1 VKPSGVLVG
10 ALAALALG
18 LAVSIGAFADTT
30 PTSTTTTTTA
40 PPTPTAPVAS
50 WLPHS
55 ADASWT
61 YQWTDSVYAQT
72 PTSEQVTVKSTKGPT
87 YTLAWTTDGLS
98 NPADAVSSAGTAD
111 FQETNAGIVNTN
123 WSSTPPPAQFP
134 VLCAQ
139 ASSCGNAL
147 SAVIYN
153 VIWGSRSPVLAEP
166 LIKGMTWTSTGG
178 AANDVTSTSTYLGQ
192 SKVTV
197 PAFTSPVTAAVIRSK
212 ITQAGALGD
221 PYGSGTRT
229 VWWVYG
235 VGPVKIEFQHAGG
248 TDAADTKMALQSTN
262 LTALAPPSDL
272 DYFPFTKNLTL
283 KYSWTNTKH
292 LKKPEVQKFTIDAV
306 VNSTARFTV
315 KDVSGPLKVAGSYGF
330 SKHQDGVTSLWGT
343 TQSATTLKFPPLGP
357 AGAPP
362 SQRNHFV
369 TPFDLMNFGYD
380 PILPANPAPG
390 TTWTSVNPSNDF
402 TTYHVIGK
410 STVLGLQKVTVPA
423 GTFSAVAVRSQLKQ
437 PGYPYGS
444 GTRTSWFAPGK
455 GLVKLVFDHADG
467 SVSTVELV
475 K

>member
-1 VKPSGVLVG
+1 VRSSGVIAG
-10 ALAALALG
+10 ALAALVLA
-18 LAVSIGAFADTT
+18 LAVSVSALADTT
-30 PTSTTTTTTA
+30 PTSTTTPA
-40 PPTPTAPVAS
+40 PKPTAPVAS

-55 ADASWT
+55 SDASWT
-61 YQWTDSVYAQT
+61 YQWSDSVYAQT
-72 PTSEQVTVKSTKGPT
+72 PTSEQVTVKSTKGASF
-87 YTLAWTTDGLS
+87 TLAWTTDGLS

-111 FQETNAGIVNTN
+111 FQETNSGIVNTN

-147 SAVIYN
+147 SAVLYN
-153 VIWGSRSPVLAEP
+153 VIWGSRNPVLAEP
-166 LIKGMTWTSTGG
+166 FIRGMTWTSTGG

-192 SKVTV
+192 QRVTV
-197 PAFTSPVTAAVIRSK
+197 PAFTAPVTAAVVRSK

-229 VWWVYG
+229 IWWVYG

-248 TDAADTKMALQSTN
+248 SDAADTTMALQSTN
-262 LTALAPPSDL
+262 LTALAPPSDV
-272 DYFPFTKNLTL
+272 DYFPFTKNMKL
-283 KYSWTNTKH
+283 KYSWTNTKY

-315 KDVSGPLKVAGSYGF
+315 KDVSGPIKVAGSYGF

-343 TQSATTLKFPPLGP
+343 TSSATTLKFPALGP
-357 AGAPP
+357 AGAPS

-369 TPFDLMNFGYD
+369 TPFDLMNFGFD
-380 PILPANPAPG
+380 PILPANATPG
-390 TTWTSVNPSNDF
+390 TSWSSVDPSNDF
-402 TTYHVIGK
+402 TTYHVTGNSK
-410 STVLGLQKVTVPA
+410 VLGLQKVTVPA
-423 GTFSAVAVRSQLKQ
+423 GTFSAVAVRSELKQ

-444 GTRTSWFAPGK
+444 GTRTAWFAPGK

-467 SVSTVELV
+467 SVSTVVLV